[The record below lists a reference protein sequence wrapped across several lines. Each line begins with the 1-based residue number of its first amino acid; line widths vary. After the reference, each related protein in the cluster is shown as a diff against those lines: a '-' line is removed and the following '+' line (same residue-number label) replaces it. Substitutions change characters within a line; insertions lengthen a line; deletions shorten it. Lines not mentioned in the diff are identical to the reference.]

1 MTSYQESYEK
11 MSTASVSFLTANAT
25 ITATLPNFAGYFTTV
40 QNTHAQILV
49 AKTQQEADKSGDT
62 KNKNQL
68 RTILIAQAIDI
79 GRRMVAYASN
89 VNNNALLALV
99 NYTESDLKR
108 SSDSKLV
115 GICQVIRDSANSN
128 VGALA
133 SYGVTA
139 ATIAT
144 LQTSIT
150 NFNAAIPK
158 GRVDTTD
165 SGEATKLLVTL
176 FNTLLTTWDKI
187 DKLVEMV
194 HTTQTAFYDE
204 YQKVRKIIETGNGSL
219 VLKIKATNALTGE
232 PEPNVTLTFVPLNGQ
247 LKAAATNGKSNVVK
261 KTAKGGGANVKNMTD
276 GSYTFTA
283 KKPGFKEVTETIN
296 VVNGEMTVLEI
307 KMEKA

>member
-1 MTSYQESYEK
+1 MTNYQESYEK
-11 MSTASVSFLTANAT
+11 MSTASVSFLNANAA
-25 ITATLPNFAGYFTTV
+25 ITATLPNFAGYFTTI

-49 AKTQQEADKSGDT
+49 AKAQQEADKSGDI
-62 KNKNQL
+62 KAKNQL
-68 RTILIAQAIDI
+68 RATLIAQAIDI
-79 GRRMVAYASN
+79 GRRMVAYATN
-89 VNNNALLALV
+89 VNNNTLLALV
-99 NYTESDLKR
+99 DYTESDLKR

-115 GICQVIRDSANSN
+115 GICQVIRNNANSN

-139 ATIAT
+139 ATITT

-150 NFNAAIPK
+150 NFNAALPK

-165 SGEATKLLVTL
+165 SGEATKLLATL

-194 HTTQTAFYDE
+194 RTTQPAFYDE

-232 PEPNVTLTFVPLNGQ
+232 PEANVTVTLEPLNGQ
-247 LKAAATNGKSNVVK
+247 LKAATANGKSSIVK
-261 KTAKGGGANVKNMTD
+261 KTAKGGGANVKSMAD

>member
-1 MTSYQESYEK
+1 MTSYQESFEK
-11 MSTASVSFLTANAT
+11 MSTSSASFLTANAT
-25 ITATLPNFAGYFTTV
+25 ITATMPNFAGYLTTI

-49 AKTQQEADKSGDT
+49 AKAQQEADKSGDT
-62 KNKNQL
+62 KTKNQL
-68 RTILIAQAIDI
+68 RATLVAQAIDI
-79 GRRMVAYASN
+79 GRRMVAYATN

-99 NYTESDLKR
+99 DYTESDLKR

-115 GICQVIRDSANSN
+115 GICQVIRDNANSN

-133 SYGVTA
+133 TYGVTA
-139 ATIAT
+139 ATITT

-150 NFNAAIPK
+150 NFNAVIPK

-165 SGEATKLLVTL
+165 SGEATKLLASL

-194 HTTQTAFYDE
+194 RTTQSAFYDE

-219 VLKIKATNALTGE
+219 VLKIKATNASSGK

-247 LKAAATNGKSNVVK
+247 LKAAASNGKSNIVK
-261 KTAKGGGANVKNMTD
+261 KTAKGGGANVKSMAD